1 MKQFRDILV
10 YAEVDDEACLSQ
22 VVAVAK
28 AHAAAITVCEIVEPT
43 PNSQDSRGVVDR
55 LSKLRWARAF
65 QRLRRIVDRFAEHTV
80 IDYSVFSGAP
90 FVTITEQVVQQD
102 FDLVVHISEPVQIAT
117 GIGLNATGM
126 HLMRKCPC
134 TVWAL
139 HPEQSAH
146 SANVVLAL
154 DRELTAETTAAE
166 AFAMTLA
173 ETGLALADA
182 RGGELHVLHAWL
194 PYGVDLLEDPALGL
208 DESDRVAYLRQQ
220 RRDSEQWFRRITQRI
235 ESMAPDPAMTKSH
248 LLEGPVVETVF
259 RVVDDVAAGMLVLG
273 TVGTSANPGVLIG
286 ATTESILAGCGTP
299 VLALKPPGFVS
310 PLTLARPSS
319 AGA

>member
-10 YAEVDDEACLSQ
+10 YAESDDQGCLEQ

-28 AHAAAITVCEIVEPT
+28 AHSAAITVCEVVEPA
-43 PNSQDSRGVVDR
+43 PQMQDNRGVIERV
-55 LSKLRWARAF
+55 SKLRWSRAF
-65 QRLRRIVDRFAEHTV
+65 QRLRRICDLFASHTV
-80 IDYSVFSGAP
+80 IDYSVFTGVP

-102 FDLVVHISEPVQIAT
+102 FDLVVHISEPVQMAS

-139 HPEQSAH
+139 HPERERH
-146 SANVVLAL
+146 SSDVVLAL
-154 DRELTAETTAAE
+154 DRELASGTRAAE

-173 ETGLALADA
+173 DAALGLAQTRD
-182 RGGELHVLHAWL
+182 GNVHVLHAWQA
-194 PYGVDLLEDPALGL
+194 YGAELLDDPELEL
-208 DESDRVAYLRQQ
+208 TDSERQVYRRQQ
-220 RRDSEQWFRRITQRI
+220 QGDSEQWFKRIVQRI
-235 ESMAPDPAMTKSH
+235 ESIADDPVRVKAHLIEGMAVPT
-248 LLEGPVVETVF
+248 VEELVERT
-259 RVVDDVAAGMLVLG
+259 DSGMLVLG

-286 ATTESILAGCGTP
+286 ATTESILAGGNIP

-310 PLTLARPSS
+310 PLMLARQ
-319 AGA
+319 A